1 MRYGMKLSTRLG
13 WARSKDIPAM
23 QYRSHAA
30 QIDMAARCMARQKP
44 ITQELGDLVPTRA
57 RMGYQLSLA
66 L

>member
-1 MRYGMKLSTRLG
+1 
-13 WARSKDIPAM
+13 M

-30 QIDMAARCMARQKP
+30 QIDIPARCLARQEP

-57 RMGYQLSLA
+57 RMGYQLSPA

>member
-1 MRYGMKLSTRLG
+1 
-13 WARSKDIPAM
+13 M

-30 QIDMAARCMARQKP
+30 QIDIAARCLARQEP